1 MTSHSPR
8 TMMEMSKNCSIL
20 HMFIFLENNLVQIPW
35 EKMTS
40 KVENLV
46 FYKHETAVL
55 FAEGFAEKFL
65 FLVSNTKLAEV
76 VQLLLPDPLGKR
88 GAIKSDL
95 RIEVPVCLPGS
106 PSNWVWRSF
115 QQSVLDSSGPKE
127 SAGSIYSSCAK
138 VEGCSGRMCGSAR
151 EHPAT

>member
-8 TMMEMSKNCSIL
+8 TMMEMSKTVVFCTCLFFWKTIWCKSLGKDDLKSGKSSVLQAWNCS
-20 HMFIFLENNLVQIPW
+20 FVRRGFRR
-35 EKMTS
+35 
-40 KVENLV
+40 KVP
-46 FYKHETAVL
+46 
-55 FAEGFAEKFL
+55 
-65 FLVSNTKLAEV
+65 FLVSNTKLAEI